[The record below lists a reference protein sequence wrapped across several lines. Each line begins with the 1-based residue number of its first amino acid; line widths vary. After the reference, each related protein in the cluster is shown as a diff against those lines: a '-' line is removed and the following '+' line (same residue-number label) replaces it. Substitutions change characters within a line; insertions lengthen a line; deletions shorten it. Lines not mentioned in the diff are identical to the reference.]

1 MKPYIWMAAA
11 AWLAA
16 CSPQDGVAP
25 PAASEAGIPSSASQ
39 AAASD
44 VAEVWTDREHS
55 SRDVLDW
62 AGTYRGKLPCGSCEA
77 IETELVL
84 QQDGGYRLV
93 ETYLERE
100 PVRTEVSGR
109 FEWLDDG
116 SRIRLDEAGD
126 RRYYLVGENRI
137 WGMDPEGNRLE
148 GEMADL
154 YSLQKA
160 EAP

>member
-1 MKPYIWMAAA
+1 MKHYVWIAAA
-11 AWLAA
+11 VLLAA
-16 CSPQDGVAP
+16 CSPQDSAAP
-25 PAASEAGIPSSASQ
+25 QAASAASAPAAAVSQ
-39 AAASD
+39 PLADGAYP
-44 VAEVWTDREHS
+44 
-55 SRDVLDW
+55 SRDVLGW

>member
-1 MKPYIWMAAA
+1 MKHYVWIAAA
-11 AWLAA
+11 VLLAA
-16 CSPQDGVAP
+16 CSPQDSAAP
-25 PAASEAGIPSSASQ
+25 QAASAASAPAAAVSQ
-39 AAASD
+39 PLADGA
-44 VAEVWTDREHS
+44 HP

-137 WGMDPEGNRLE
+137 WGMDAEGNRLE

>member
-1 MKPYIWMAAA
+1 MKKYMMLWVAVG
-11 AWLAA
+11 LAA
-16 CSPQDGVAP
+16 CSPQP
-25 PAASEAGIPSSASQ
+25 PAAPASASEASEPAAVSQ
-39 AAASD
+39 PAVDGA
-44 VAEVWTDREHS
+44 HPG
-55 SRDVLDW
+55 RDVLDW
-62 AGTYRGKLPCGSCEA
+62 AGTYRGNLPCGSCEA

-84 QQDGGYRLV
+84 QQDGAYRLV

-126 RRYYLVGENRI
+126 GRYYLVGENRLL
-137 WGMDPEGNRLE
+137 GLDNEGKRLE
-148 GEMADL
+148 SGKADW
-154 YSLQKA
+154 YILQKA